1 MKQHDD
7 KLKKLCKNVIK
18 HFGDF
23 IKEIEGDESI
33 EITNKCHQSEG
44 KDSFN
49 VVIPLDL
56 KPLKDLITVP
66 SPSGFETHCQKIFR
80 KYLEDIGGTSYYA
93 DHIGNI
99 SYSFGNGSTKILL
112 SAHIDELGL
121 QVLDIEKSGLLVVNN
136 LGGIDRKAIT
146 AGEVLVEKYGSNEW
160 VRGVLGKKPIHAE
173 THSERNGEVQDI
185 HELRVD
191 LGLNSREEVE
201 ELGVRIGSTI
211 VYNRNLDPTLL
222 NINLGKN
229 ICAPGLDDKIG
240 VFILMEVAKRLNK
253 DRLKELDLE
262 IIIASCVQEELG
274 LRGATVLAQNIKP
287 EVSIDIDVTPSIDFG
302 VKSEEFGNVEFGK
315 GPVICLGPGCSRRI
329 TNLMDSLDIKNQRVV
344 NLPGGT
350 NTDVLQLFGNCE
362 TQLVSVPIRNL
373 HTPTESCN
381 LEDIENT
388 IKLIVDIIE
397 SGKL

>member
-1 MKQHDD
+1 MEQDD
-7 KLKKLCKNVIK
+7 KLKKFCKNVVK
-18 HFGDF
+18 QFGDF
-23 IKEIEGDESI
+23 IKNVESG
-33 EITNKCHQSEG
+33 EELSFKSCFSED
-44 KDSFN
+44 KSDQ
-49 VVIPLDL
+49 VILQPLEL
-56 KPLKDLITVP
+56 APLKDLITTP
-66 SPSGFETHCQKIFR
+66 SPSGFETYCQRRFR
-80 KYLEDIGGTSYYA
+80 KYLEDCGGTCYYA
-93 DHIGNI
+93 DHIGNV
-99 SYSFGNGSTKILL
+99 SYSIGNGSTRILL

-146 AGEVLVEKYGSNEW
+146 AGEVLVEKYGCNEW

-173 THSERNGEVQDI
+173 TYEERNGEIQDI

-191 LGLNSREEVE
+191 LGLTSREEVE
-201 ELGVRIGSTI
+201 NLGIKIGSTI
-211 VYNRNLDPTLL
+211 VYNRSLDPTLL
-222 NINLGKN
+222 NIHLGKN

-240 VFILMEVAKRLNK
+240 VFILVEVAKRLNK
-253 DRLKELDLE
+253 NKLKELDLE
-262 IIIASCVQEELG
+262 VIIASCVQEELG

-287 EVSIDIDVTPSIDFG
+287 DISIDIDVTPSSDFD
-302 VKSEEFGNVEFGK
+302 VKPEKFGNIEFGK

-329 TNLMDSLDIKNQRVV
+329 TNLMDSLDIKTQRVV

-381 LEDIENT
+381 LEDVENT
-388 IKLIVDIIE
+388 IKLIVDTIE